1 MVTESHNEG
10 DLEAT
15 TTMELSKDE
24 VPEDLTPLNPK
35 SFS

>member
-1 MVTESHNEG
+1 MGAESHNEG

-24 VPEDLTPLNPK
+24 VQISPLNPK
-35 SFS
+35 NFA